1 MSNADPAI
9 ARLETRGSEIRSRI
23 LVIGADLVMPKLF
36 YFGDRLRPLGIG
48 YTVYTHDVTAAS
60 RAYARAAEAE
70 LIAAPPHRRGPWRL
84 LRDLWTLIRQ
94 VKAADYRHAELYSD
108 YHMIASLFYLLI
120 LRLKHIPVILWCR
133 GELLDWPTFTWWE
146 RLYFHVAIPMA
157 RRVILKERYM
167 IETLRSA
174 GIYEESKTIELH
186 NSVPVPR
193 WEREMPFPEEALRLL
208 FMNSFKTWRH
218 VSFCVDLAA
227 ALRDAGIPF
236 SMKIV
241 GDKPTEPGLI
251 VEARHLREGLA
262 AHGLD
267 ELVTVHP
274 FTDEPRPYYEQ
285 ADIFVLPADL
295 IYCNFGLLE
304 AMAYGLVPI
313 VNASDPDHDLIIEE
327 GISGFGLPLVPDL
340 WVDKIRGLAHRREKA
355 SAMSRA
361 ARARIRDRFSTA
373 KMFDTYACAI
383 GISNENMDGR
393 NPNNEPRSR

>member
-9 ARLETRGSEIRSRI
+9 VRLQARDPEISGRI

-60 RAYARAAEAE
+60 RAHAEAAGAE
-70 LIAAPPHRRGPWRL
+70 LIAAPPHRPGPWRL
-84 LRDLWTLIRQ
+84 LRDLWTLIRR

-120 LRLKHIPVILWCR
+120 LRLKNIPVILWCR
-133 GELLDWPTFTWWE
+133 GELFDWPTFTWWE
-146 RLYFHVAIPMA
+146 RLYFHIAIPLA

-167 IETLRSA
+167 IETLRGA
-174 GIYEESKTIELH
+174 GIHEESKTIELH

-193 WEREMPFPEEALRLL
+193 WERETPFPQETIRLL
-208 FMNSFKTWRH
+208 FMNSFKTWRN
-218 VSFCVDLAA
+218 VSFCVELAV
-227 ALRDAGIPF
+227 ALRDSGIPF

-241 GDKPTEPGLI
+241 GDKPAEPGL
-251 VEARHLREGLA
+251 VEEARRLREGLA
-262 AHGLD
+262 AHGLG

-285 ADIFVLPADL
+285 ADIFVLPANV

-304 AMAYGLVPI
+304 AMAYGLVPV
-313 VNASDPDHDLIIEE
+313 VNSRDHDFGLIIEE
-327 GISGFGLPLVPDL
+327 GVSGFGLPLVPDL
-340 WVDKIRGLAHRREKA
+340 WVDKIQGLAHRREEA
-355 SAMSRA
+355 RAMSRA

-383 GISNENMDGR
+383 GITDGENMQLQSQ
-393 NPNNEPRSR
+393 PRST